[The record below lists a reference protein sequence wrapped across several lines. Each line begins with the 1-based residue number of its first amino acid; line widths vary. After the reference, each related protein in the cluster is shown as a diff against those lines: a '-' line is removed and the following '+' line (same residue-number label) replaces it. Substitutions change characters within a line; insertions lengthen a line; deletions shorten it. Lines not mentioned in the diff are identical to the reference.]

1 MHETVSSTLSI
12 YLSIYLYL
20 YLHHYLYLY
29 RPLTMTLSSGLVLD
43 IPALEIIYRERLIL
57 FRRQAD

>member
-1 MHETVSSTLSI
+1 MKLLVLLYLSI
-12 YLSIYLYL
+12 YLSLSL
-20 YLHHYLYLY
+20 S